1 MGLFIFGYLPDPFDQ
16 PDDYAYQSYSTM
28 NCTESEIIQ
37 NAKSGDTS
45 AFRKLVEHYQPFAY
59 ALAYRM
65 TRSHDEA
72 QDIVQDSFIRCW
84 QAIGRFD
91 QRVKFSTWLYK
102 IVMNR
107 CLDLF
112 KSSRFKSRHY
122 EIDFN
127 VGYGVHDPK
136 RSDEL
141 LHQQEFL
148 EIVLKMSQQLT
159 PKQRAV
165 FVLRDLEDLDVTE
178 VSSILSMSHGK
189 IKSNLYYARKKM
201 SELLSKIYQ
210 NTSMHEL

>member
-1 MGLFIFGYLPDPFDQ
+1 
-16 PDDYAYQSYSTM
+16 M
-28 NCTESEIIQ
+28 NYHESKIIED
-37 NAKSGDTS
+37 AKGGDTS

-59 ALAYRM
+59 TLAHRM

-84 QAIGRFD
+84 QAISRFD

-112 KSSRFKSRHY
+112 KSARYRSRQY
-122 EIDFN
+122 EIDLN
-127 VGYGVHDPK
+127 VHDNVHDPK
-136 RSDEL
+136 GSDAP
-141 LHQQEFL
+141 LHRQEFL
-148 EIVLKMSQQLT
+148 EIVLKMSEQLT

-165 FVLRDLEDLDVTE
+165 FVLRDLEDIDVAE
-178 VSSILSMSHGK
+178 VGNILSMSQGN

-210 NTSMHEL
+210 NTSLHEL